1 MIPWELKM
9 TEFVNCNCAFGCP
22 CQFNA
27 LPTHGDCQGI
37 AGFVVTE
44 GYFGDTDMAG
54 VKAVAIL
61 QWPGAVHEGNGSVEA
76 IVDESATDAQR
87 EAILKVMTGQETTPM
102 ATVFSV
108 YASTMTTVH
117 EPRFA
122 PIEFEVDVE
131 NRTSR
136 LSVPGLIEGIG
147 EPIRNPVTGE
157 ISRSR
162 IDLPDGFEYELAEM
176 GSGTSTS
183 MGSIKLNLTNSY
195 GQYAHIH
202 LNNDGPVRR
211 AKAA

>member
-1 MIPWELKM
+1 MIPWEAKM
-9 TEFVNCNCAFGCP
+9 TEFINCNCAYGCP

-27 LPTHGDCQGI
+27 LPTHGDCYAI

-44 GYFGDTDMAG
+44 GRFGDTDMAG
-54 VKAVAIL
+54 VKAVGIL
-61 QWPGAVHEGNGSVEA
+61 HWPGPIHFGNGSVEA
-76 IVDESATDAQR
+76 IVDEGASPAQR
-87 EAILKVMTGQETTPM
+87 EAILKIMTGQETTPM
-102 ATVFSV
+102 ATMFSV

-136 LSVPGLIEGIG
+136 LSVPGLIEGKG
-147 EPIRNPVTGE
+147 EPIRNAVTGE

-162 IDLPDGFEYELAEM
+162 IDLPNGFEYEIAEM
-176 GSGTSTS
+176 GSGTSRS
-183 MGSIKLNLTNSY
+183 MGAIKLEMTESY
-195 GQYAHIH
+195 GQFAHIH
-202 LNNDGPVRR
+202 LSNDGPVRS